1 MAKQTIGIGSSAND
15 GTGDTLRDGAI
26 KANANFTEIY
36 DKLGDST
43 NVLIDIAGGIT
54 EGQVLKWTSSPT
66 PAFRGSD
73 YNLLSSNLDT
83 NGNDI
88 VSDGTDAITI
98 HQTGTGH
105 INLRAGGSGSA
116 YTRIDG
122 TTGYLTWYAPYAT
135 EGDLPSATDQHG
147 MFAHVHGTGKG
158 YFAHAAAWIKLM
170 DYNDGISAL
179 TDVDT
184 TVNGGPSDGQVLK
197 WNAGNSAWEPAN
209 DLQSGG
215 GGGGTTQNLFETFT
229 GDTGTTTASAAND
242 TLNIVGGTNIATA
255 MSGDT
260 LTINMTGSLGAP
272 DQNIFATLGAD
283 NATITANTTSDTLT
297 FTGGTGITTNANA
310 GAITITTDSPNVV
323 QNVLQ
328 AISGDSGSYTA
339 VASDSSVTIAG
350 GTGVSTAVSGNTLTI
365 TNTVALPSASEGQ
378 SLLYGTS
385 SYEAV
390 ASPTVSYAFTSDGN
404 TNYYIVNGPGISNGQ
419 DTTIYVYRGFTYRF
433 DNVTGSGHPLAIR
446 VSDGGSSVSNVSGSV
461 NGVQYW
467 TVPQTLAAGTT
478 YVYQC
483 TIHGN
488 MKGDIVVV

>member
-310 GAITITTDSPNVV
+310 GAITITNDSPNVV

>member
-310 GAITITTDSPNVV
+310 GAITITNDSPNVV

-404 TNYYIVNGPGISNGQ
+404 TNYYVVNGPGISNGQ

>member
-158 YFAHAAAWIKLM
+158 YFAHAAAWVKLV

-197 WNAGNSAWEPAN
+197 WNAGNTAWEPAN

-242 TLNIVGGTNIATA
+242 TLNIVGGTNISTA

-260 LTINMTGSLGAP
+260 LTITMTGSLGAP

-310 GAITITTDSPNVV
+310 GAITITNDSPNVV

-461 NGVQYW
+461 NGVQFW

>member
-158 YFAHAAAWIKLM
+158 YFAHAAAWVKLV

-197 WNAGNSAWEPAN
+197 WNATNTAWEPAN

-242 TLNIVGGTNIATA
+242 TLNIVGGTNISTA

-260 LTINMTGSLGAP
+260 LTITMTGSLGAP

-310 GAITITTDSPNVV
+310 GAITITNDSPNVV

>member
-158 YFAHAAAWIKLM
+158 YFAHAAAWVKLV

-197 WNAGNSAWEPAN
+197 WNATNTAWEPAN

-242 TLNIVGGTNIATA
+242 TLNIVGGTNISTA

-260 LTINMTGSLGAP
+260 LTITMTGSLGAP

-310 GAITITTDSPNVV
+310 GAITITNDSPNVV

-350 GTGVSTAVSGNTLTI
+350 GTGVTTAVSGNTLTI

>member
-158 YFAHAAAWIKLM
+158 YFAHAAAWVKLV

-197 WNAGNSAWEPAN
+197 WNDSNSKWEPAN
-209 DLQSGG
+209 DQQSGG
-215 GGGGTTQNLFETFT
+215 GGGGTTQNLFET
-229 GDTGTTTASAAND
+229 
-242 TLNIVGGTNIATA
+242 
-255 MSGDT
+255 
-260 LTINMTGSLGAP
+260 
-272 DQNIFATLGAD
+272 
-283 NATITANTTSDTLT
+283 
-297 FTGGTGITTNANA
+297 
-310 GAITITTDSPNVV
+310 
-323 QNVLQ
+323 
-328 AISGDSGSYTA
+328 
-339 VASDSSVTIAG
+339 
-350 GTGVSTAVSGNTLTI
+350 
-365 TNTVALPSASEGQ
+365 
-378 SLLYGTS
+378 
-385 SYEAV
+385 
-390 ASPTVSYAFTSDGN
+390 
-404 TNYYIVNGPGISNGQ
+404 
-419 DTTIYVYRGFTYRF
+419 
-433 DNVTGSGHPLAIR
+433 
-446 VSDGGSSVSNVSGSV
+446 
-461 NGVQYW
+461 
-467 TVPQTLAAGTT
+467 
-478 YVYQC
+478 C
-483 TIHGN
+483 
-488 MKGDIVVV
+488 

>member
-158 YFAHAAAWIKLM
+158 YFAHAAAWVKLV

-242 TLNIVGGTNIATA
+242 TLNIVGGTNISTA

-260 LTINMTGSLGAP
+260 LTITMTGSLGAP

-310 GAITITTDSPNVV
+310 GAITITNDSPNVV